1 MTLVTGFRDGF
12 DSSIF
17 AVALVLTAV
26 VAHDA
31 IRVRGSINTIIN
43 ILKKT
48 TPPELLEKEGGLP
61 DTVGHSAGEV
71 TAGFLLAG
79 VVAAG
84 CHFLLF

>member
-48 TPPELLEKEGGLP
+48 APPELLEKDGGLP

-71 TAGFLLAG
+71 AAGFLLAG
-79 VVAAG
+79 VVAVG